1 MLKVVVYVG
10 DQEVARAVAENA
22 SDLADVSNYDI
33 RMNERASEQLGVEER
48 GLGGRIEDHLRN
60 QTVWSLVRKIADLWL
75 AGTGAG
81 EESAQAKLLP
91 LIRESIHEPD
101 ERIEKASNQNDDWNA
116 VIKQISD
123 DEPYSL
129 GFYADK
135 FESWTADEIEALRCD
150 VVETATEEELLAEIE
165 RRRRA
170 GLLPKGTSN
179 DGFSNLVDDLW
190 GKLDTDPDR

>member
-10 DQEVARAVAENA
+10 DQEVARAVAEND
-22 SDLADVSNYDI
+22 SELADVSDYNI
-33 RMNERASEQLGVEER
+33 RMNERAAEQLGIQEK
-48 GLGGRIEDHLRN
+48 GLGGQIEGHPRS
-60 QTVWSLVRKIADLWL
+60 QTVWALVRKIADLWL
-75 AGTGAG
+75 AGTGAV
-81 EESAQAKLLP
+81 EESVEAELLP
-91 LIRESIHEPD
+91 MIRKSIRELD
-101 ERIEKASNQNDDWNA
+101 ERVEKESNQSEDWNA

-150 VVETATEEELLAEIE
+150 VVETATEEELMAEVE

-170 GLLPKGTSN
+170 GLLPKEASN
-179 DGFSNLVDDLW
+179 DGFSDMVDDLW

>member
-10 DQEVARAVAENA
+10 DQEVARAVAEND
-22 SDLADVSNYDI
+22 SELSDVSDYNI
-33 RMNERASEQLGVEER
+33 RMSERAAEQLGIQEK
-48 GLGGRIEDHLRN
+48 GLGGRIKGHPRN
-60 QTVWSLVRKIADLWL
+60 QRVWRLVRKIADLWL

-81 EESAQAKLLP
+81 EESAEAELLP
-91 LIRESIHEPD
+91 MIRKSIRELD
-101 ERIEKASNQNDDWNA
+101 ERVEKETNQSEDWNA

-129 GFYADK
+129 GFYAGK

-150 VVETATEEELLAEIE
+150 VVETVTEEELVAEVE

-170 GLLPKGTSN
+170 GLLHKEASN

>member
-10 DQEVARAVAENA
+10 DQEVARAVAEND
-22 SDLADVSNYDI
+22 SELADVSDYNI
-33 RMNERASEQLGVEER
+33 RMNERAAEQLGIQEK
-48 GLGGRIEDHLRN
+48 GLGGRIEDHPRN
-60 QTVWSLVRKIADLWL
+60 QTVWSLVRRIADMWL
-75 AGTGAG
+75 LGTGVDK
-81 EESAQAKLLP
+81 ESAQAKLPP
-91 LIRESIHEPD
+91 LIRESIREPG
-101 ERIEKASNQNDDWNA
+101 ERNEKESNQSEDWNA

-150 VVETATEEELLAEIE
+150 VVESATEEELMAEVE

-170 GLLPKGTSN
+170 GLLPKEASN
-179 DGFSNLVDDLW
+179 DGFSDMVDDLW

>member
-10 DQEVARAVAENA
+10 DQEVARAVAEND
-22 SDLADVSNYDI
+22 SELADVSDYNI
-33 RMNERASEQLGVEER
+33 RMNERAAEQLGIQEK
-48 GLGGRIEDHLRN
+48 GLGGRIKGHPRN
-60 QTVWSLVRKIADLWL
+60 QTAWALVRKIADLWL

-81 EESAQAKLLP
+81 EESVEAELP
-91 LIRESIHEPD
+91 PMIRKSVRELD
-101 ERIEKASNQNDDWNA
+101 ERVEKESNQSEDWNA

-150 VVETATEEELLAEIE
+150 VVETATEEELMAEVE
-165 RRRRA
+165 CRRRA
-170 GLLPKGTSN
+170 GLLHKEASN
-179 DGFSNLVDDLW
+179 DGFSDLVDDLW

>member
-10 DQEVARAVAENA
+10 DQEVARAVAEND
-22 SDLADVSNYDI
+22 SELADVSDYNI
-33 RMNERASEQLGVEER
+33 RMNERAAER
-48 GLGGRIEDHLRN
+48 FGIQEKGLGGWIKGHPRN
-60 QTVWSLVRKIADLWL
+60 QTVWRLVRKIADLWL

-81 EESAQAKLLP
+81 EESVETELLP
-91 LIRESIHEPD
+91 MIRKSIRELD
-101 ERIEKASNQNDDWNA
+101 KRVEKETNQSEYWNA
-116 VIKQISD
+116 VVKQISD

-135 FESWTADEIEALRCD
+135 FESWTANEIEALRCD
-150 VVETATEEELLAEIE
+150 VFETATEEELMAEVE

-170 GLLPKGTSN
+170 GLLPKEASN
-179 DGFSNLVDDLW
+179 DGFSDLVDDLW

>member
-10 DQEVARAVAENA
+10 DQEVARAVAEND
-22 SDLADVSNYDI
+22 SELADVSDYNI
-33 RMNERASEQLGVEER
+33 RMNERAAKQLGIQER
-48 GLGGRIEDHLRN
+48 GLGGRIKGHPRN
-60 QTVWSLVRKIADLWL
+60 LTVWALVRKIADLWL
-75 AGTGAG
+75 AGIGAG
-81 EESAQAKLLP
+81 EEGVEAELLP
-91 LIRESIHEPD
+91 MIRKSIRELD
-101 ERIEKASNQNDDWNA
+101 ERVEKETNQSEDWNA

-135 FESWTADEIEALRCD
+135 FESWTADEIETLRCD
-150 VVETATEEELLAEIE
+150 LVETATEEELMAEVE

-170 GLLPKGTSN
+170 GLLPKEVSN
-179 DGFSNLVDDLW
+179 DGFSDLVDDLW